1 MNKKPFPQIEEEIMK
16 RWEDDQTFEK
26 SIQNR
31 DEKNLYVFYDGPP
44 FATGMPHYG
53 HLVAGT
59 MKDVVPRYWT
69 MKGKRVERKWGWD
82 THGLPIENMVEKEM
96 DISGRENIE
105 KFGVDKFNDAC
116 RSKVMLYAD
125 EWKKVVKRLGR
136 WVDMEN
142 DYKTMDKDFMES
154 VWWVFKSMF
163 EKGYAYEGY
172 KSMHICPHCETTLS
186 NIEIGQG
193 YKDVKD
199 LSVTSKFELVDEP
212 GIFILAWTTTP
223 WTLPGNVALAVGAEL
238 DYVKVKIENE
248 IFITLK
254 DNHESVLDGKEFE
267 LLGEIKGKEL
277 EGKKYKPLFDFYVD
291 KDLENKENIYTVVT
305 GDFVST
311 EEGTG
316 VVHLA
321 PAFGEDD
328 MTIGKEKNL
337 PFIQHV
343 NLNGKFVD
351 AVTPWAGIEV
361 KPTEDPTSTDVLI
374 IKYLA
379 GRSLLF
385 SKEKYEHSYPHCWR
399 CDSPLLNY
407 ATSSWFFAVE
417 KIKKELLKNAKEINW
432 VPAHI
437 KKGRFGNWLEGAHDW
452 SISRSRFWGNPMP
465 VWKCEKCNETKVLG
479 GAEELE
485 KLSGEK
491 VSDLHKH
498 FVDVI
503 YLDCKKCSQKMQR
516 VPEVL
521 DCWFESGSMPYLESN
536 VKNSEGRAEVP
547 S

>member
-417 KIKKELLKNAKEINW
+417 KIKNELLKNAKEINW

-465 VWKCEKCNETKVLG
+465 VWKCDKCNETKVLG
-479 GAEELE
+479 SSEELE

-498 FVDVI
+498 FVDK
-503 YLDCKKCSQKMQR
+503 LSFQCDKCDGTMNR
-516 VPEVL
+516 IPEVF
-521 DCWFESGSMPYLESN
+521 DCWVESASMP
-536 VKNSEGRAEVP
+536 
-547 S
+547 